1 MEAMAVGCPVI
12 TFAHGAAPEV
22 VDQGQTGFIV
32 QDLPDMVRAM
42 RQVATLDRRTIRNSI
57 ERYFSVQTMAE
68 SFQNLYAQIL
78 ATHNRTRITGPLH
91 NTSTL
96 IAHQ

>member
-1 MEAMAVGCPVI
+1 MEAMAVGCPVL

-22 VDQGQTGFIV
+22 VEQGQTGFIV

-42 RQVATLDRRTIRNSI
+42 KQVAALDRRAIRSSI
-57 ERYFSVQTMAE
+57 ERYFSVQTMAQNY
-68 SFQNLYAQIL
+68 QNLYAQIL
-78 ATHNRTRITGPLH
+78 ATHNRTRITGPLG
-91 NTSTL
+91 NPSTL